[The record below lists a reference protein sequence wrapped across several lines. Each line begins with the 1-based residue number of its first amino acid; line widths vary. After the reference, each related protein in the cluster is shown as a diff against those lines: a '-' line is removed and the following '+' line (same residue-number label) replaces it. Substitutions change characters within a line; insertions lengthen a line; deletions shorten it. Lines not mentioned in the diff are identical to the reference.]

1 MEQNSQPPTHD
12 MPARFPDYFWAK
24 TTGDNRPGISV
35 RAHCLNVGCVAEKLL
50 ALLPSAVRDLLPAG
64 ATTLAALH
72 DMGKITP
79 GFQTKCDAWSLKTGW
94 TDKRN
99 YESNHALVSKCF
111 LNRLFED
118 ELLEPWAEAVGAH
131 HGFPIE
137 ARNFTREPDN
147 RWHEARMALLKEFTQ
162 PSWFGPLPTSGP
174 SADAARWLFAG
185 LLSFSDWIGSD
196 IQFFSAAAEP
206 QREPSEQRRCAK
218 NALATLALDGKTKF
232 EPGLSFEEAWGFEPY
247 PFQKA
252 LVNWVDEPGV
262 YVVEAPMGSG
272 KTEAAL
278 FAAYQLIS
286 RGLASGLFFALPT
299 QVTSNRIHERVERF
313 LRRTGYERPEAR
325 LIHSGSW
332 LVGGHLPDSG
342 VDYPGETEWNSIQ
355 RRRWFASGRKALV
368 APYGVGTIDQA
379 LLGIIAVKFF
389 FVRQFALAGKVVVL
403 DEVHSY
409 DAYTGGL
416 LALLVRRLRELQCT
430 VIILSATL
438 TERHRRA
445 LLPEDLAAEDRDNR
459 LAWLTASS
467 QRAGVRRTACD
478 SGLKS
483 KPIRLRFEPLPG
495 NRVVAE
501 CLERAAAGQCV
512 LWICNT
518 VDSAILTRKRLLSEW
533 QERDEVKRPPIG
545 LLHSR
550 FPWHRRQQLETKWLR
565 RLGKGKSE
573 PEKANRFRPRGC
585 VLVSTQVVEQSVDI
599 DADFL
604 VTELAPTDML
614 FQRLGRLWRHEFRAL
629 EQRGSATSAEALILS
644 PDLTGLDSKTSQSSL
659 GKWAR
664 VYDPFVLARSWRQW
678 RGQPEVTV
686 PDHIRSWLEAT
697 YIGFDAVADSQWSDL
712 HDRYLAKRKA
722 LEALA
727 LNAANIEM
735 HNPRDDDEDRAQTR
749 LQTLP
754 TAELLI
760 AHAVVSENPLK
771 LVLLD
776 GSTVTLYERH
786 FAINPADALAA
797 SRAIHRN
804 VVKIPAWWLDDVPKP
819 SLPALNQHFYGLWHM
834 AVRQPSAQSGDLEKL
849 LFHGGMPAELRLAYH
864 GHEGV
869 VLERAPTRKQENL
882 DDDRFQ
888 FDD

>member
-1 MEQNSQPPTHD
+1 M
-12 MPARFPDYFWAK
+12 
-24 TTGDNRPGISV
+24 I
-35 RAHCLNVGCVAEKLL
+35 
-50 ALLPSAVRDLLPAG
+50 
-64 ATTLAALH
+64 
-72 DMGKITP
+72 GK
-79 GFQTKCDAWSLKTGW
+79 S
-94 TDKRN
+94 
-99 YESNHALVSKCF
+99 
-111 LNRLFED
+111 
-118 ELLEPWAEAVGAH
+118 
-131 HGFPIE
+131 
-137 ARNFTREPDN
+137 
-147 RWHEARMALLKEFTQ
+147 
-162 PSWFGPLPTSGP
+162 
-174 SADAARWLFAG
+174 
-185 LLSFSDWIGSD
+185 
-196 IQFFSAAAEP
+196 
-206 QREPSEQRRCAK
+206 
-218 NALATLALDGKTKF
+218 KF
-232 EPGLSFEEAWGFEPY
+232 EPGLSFEDAWGFKPY
-247 PFQKA
+247 PFQKD

-262 YVVEAPMGSG
+262 YVVEAPMGAG

-313 LRRTGYERPEAR
+313 LRRTGCERPEAR

-342 VDYPGETEWNSIQ
+342 VAYPGETEWERIQ

-438 TERHRRA
+438 TKRHRQA
-445 LLPEDLAAEDRDNR
+445 LLPEDQAVEARDDR
-459 LAWLTASS
+459 LAWLTAST

-483 KPIRLRFEPLPG
+483 KPIKLRFESPPG
-495 NRVVAE
+495 DRVVAE

-518 VDSAILTRKRLLSEW
+518 VDSAILTRKRLLCEW
-533 QERDEVKRPPIG
+533 QDRDEVKRPPIG

-550 FPWHRRQQLETKWLR
+550 FPWHRRQQLEIKWLR
-565 RLGKGKSE
+565 RLGKGKDE
-573 PEKANRFRPRGC
+573 PKTPNPFRPQGC

-614 FQRLGRLWRHEFRAL
+614 FQRLGRLWRHEFRRWKRFRRL
-629 EQRGSATSAEALILS
+629 KQRGSAAEPEAVILS
-644 PDLTGLDSKTSQSSL
+644 PDLTGFDSEGSRTAL

-686 PDHIRSWLEAT
+686 PDDIRSWLEAT
-697 YIGFDAVADSQWSDL
+697 YTGFDSVADSQWSNL

-722 LEALA
+722 LGALA

-735 HNPRDDDEDRAQTR
+735 HNPREDDEDRAHTR

-754 TAELLI
+754 TAELLL
-760 AHAVVSENPLK
+760 AGAVVSERPLK

-776 GSTVTLYERH
+776 GTPVTLFERH
-786 FAINPADALAA
+786 FAINRADALAA

-804 VVKIPAWWLDDVPKP
+804 VVKLPACWLADVPKP
-819 SLPALNQHFYGLWHM
+819 SLPALNQHFYGLWNL
-834 AVRQPSAQSGDLEKL
+834 AVRQPRENSGDLEKL
-849 LFHGGMPAELRLAYH
+849 TFPGGMPAELRLAYH
-864 GHEGV
+864 PHEGV
-869 VLERAPTRKQENL
+869 VLERVPTPKREYL